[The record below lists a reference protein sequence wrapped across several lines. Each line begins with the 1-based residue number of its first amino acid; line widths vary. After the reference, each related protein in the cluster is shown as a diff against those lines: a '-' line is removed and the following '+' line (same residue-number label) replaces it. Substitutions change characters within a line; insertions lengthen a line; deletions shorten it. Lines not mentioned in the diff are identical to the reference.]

1 MTWFPPVH
9 AYEVYLLL
17 SIQVLK
23 TCMPNLRLFQFSNS
37 RWEIVCKLADI
48 LIKKLFHSYFHHCWN
63 VLMKDWLLAFVL
75 LALIRGDLIP
85 QMIVWNTATNVTWTE
100 HQSKLSM
107 MALVAL
113 NCQHFQSTKN
123 SSSCHWIYGYI
134 YPQIKQNKW
143 AYNFLAWTKHCS
155 RLCSNPSSRG

>member
-23 TCMPNLRLFQFSNS
+23 TRMPNLRLFQFSNS
-37 RWEIVCKLADI
+37 RWEIICKLADI
-48 LIKKLFHSYFHHCWN
+48 LIKKLFHSYFRHCWN

-75 LALIRGDLIP
+75 LALGRGNLMP
-85 QMIVWNTATNVTWTE
+85 QMIVWNTATNVTWIE

-113 NCQHFQSTKN
+113 NCQRFQSTKN
-123 SSSCHWIYGYI
+123 SSSCHWIYGTSSTNKA
-134 YPQIKQNKW
+134 KQVGIQ
-143 AYNFLAWTKHCS
+143 FLGV
-155 RLCSNPSSRG
+155 N